1 MIQAVRLAN
10 ELKEGLTLNALSDL
24 LIDGVCQSWELGFL
38 SSACVP
44 MIRRVKKRRAGE
56 GEGSR
61 RPWLASDAVK
71 S

>member
-24 LIDGVCQSWELGFL
+24 LIDGVCQSWELG
-38 SSACVP
+38 ACVP

-56 GEGSR
+56 GEGR
-61 RPWLASDAVK
+61 GRPGLASDAVK